1 MHRRAEV
8 HRSPSFA
15 RRAWTLVVG
24 CAALGVVAW
33 LASEFAGRRGA
44 DSAAQAFRVAA
55 FVLLLIEVVLVIPA
69 IVASLS
75 VTVRERLALAFGIQ
89 RDERE

>member
-1 MHRRAEV
+1 MTALQNRQR
-8 HRSPSFA
+8 PSFA
-15 RRAWTLVVG
+15 RRAWTLVIG

-33 LASEFAGRRGA
+33 AASEIAGRRGA
-44 DSAAQAFRVAA
+44 DGAAQAFRVAA
-55 FVLLLIEVVLVIPA
+55 SVLLLIEVVLVIPA

-75 VTVRERLALAFGIQ
+75 ATVRERLALAFGIR